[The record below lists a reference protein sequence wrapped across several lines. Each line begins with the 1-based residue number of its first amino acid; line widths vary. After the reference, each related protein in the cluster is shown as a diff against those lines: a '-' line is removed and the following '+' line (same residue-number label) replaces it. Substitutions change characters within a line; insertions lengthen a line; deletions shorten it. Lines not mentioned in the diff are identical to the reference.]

1 MNEFRWSQGTNGL
14 VAFDL
19 ETFLN
24 MAQRSR
30 KWQCP
35 HSMRHSRVQ
44 ELQVD
49 TYITQ
54 ILERLK
60 VFLPSLG
67 FIHQLLRIVM
77 VVSSYR

>member
-1 MNEFRWSQGTNGL
+1 MNVFRWSQGTNGL

-60 VFLPSLG
+60 VALVL
-67 FIHQLLRIVM
+67 QLVPYTLSVHGDGIM
-77 VVSSYR
+77 